1 MRFSQTKTG
10 NLYRSST
17 TLIVIANQNVK
28 MLKMSIGWR
37 VGGQWARQNP
47 EKSILNWKNIIN
59 SDLVKSNCMTLFYL
73 FRGYHF
79 EDNKL
84 SHVSS
89 QQ

>member
-59 SDLVKSNCMTLFYL
+59 SDLVKSSCMTLFYL